1 MTVLLKTQER
11 AVNAI
16 SYTLDLLKQIADG
29 LARQFGIDCE
39 IVIHDLTKPELEH
52 CIVHINNG
60 HVTNRQ
66 EGGGPSKVVLQTIH
80 KDAAQLKDRLGYLTR
95 TPEGKI
101 LKSSTFYIRSQDG
114 TAIDYLFSINYDIS
128 GLMTIDRSIKAFID
142 TEPQPL
148 TGQKPEQIVN
158 NVNDL
163 LDNLLEQSV
172 ALVGKPAA
180 LMNKDEKVT
189 AIRFLNDAG
198 AFLITKSGDKISR
211 YFGISKF
218 TLYNYIDV
226 NSRKA
231 DGGT

>member
-1 MTVLLKTQER
+1 MLLKTQER

-114 TAIDYLFSINYDIS
+114 TAIDYLFSINYYIS

-180 LMNKDEKVT
+180 LMNKDEKVI

>member
-1 MTVLLKTQER
+1 M
-11 AVNAI
+11 
-16 SYTLDLLKQIADG
+16 
-29 LARQFGIDCE
+29 
-39 IVIHDLTKPELEH
+39 EH

-66 EGGGPSKVVLQTIH
+66 EGGVPSKVVLQTIH

>member
-1 MTVLLKTQER
+1 M
-11 AVNAI
+11 NAI

-172 ALVGKPAA
+172 SLV
-180 LMNKDEKVT
+180 
-189 AIRFLNDAG
+189 
-198 AFLITKSGDKISR
+198 
-211 YFGISKF
+211 
-218 TLYNYIDV
+218 
-226 NSRKA
+226 
-231 DGGT
+231 